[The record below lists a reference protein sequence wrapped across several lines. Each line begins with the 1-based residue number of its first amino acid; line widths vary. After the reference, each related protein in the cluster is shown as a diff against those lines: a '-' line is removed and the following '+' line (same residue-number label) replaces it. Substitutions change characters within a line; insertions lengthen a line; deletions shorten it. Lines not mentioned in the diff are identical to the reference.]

1 VAGAGVPGA
10 ADTGAQ
16 RGKRKFHQRPRRGGM
31 WSLVAE
37 VETLDFNKC
46 MMKLKKLKQVKDM
59 IKVTF
64 SRISLSRR
72 CLNNKIKYNIT
83 GC

>member
-1 VAGAGVPGA
+1 
-10 ADTGAQ
+10 
-16 RGKRKFHQRPRRGGM
+16 M

-59 IKVTF
+59 ID
-64 SRISLSRR
+64 RIQLAKLAWKICHPLGHLSR
-72 CLNNKIKYNIT
+72 LDSEADAFLKGQFT
-83 GC
+83 